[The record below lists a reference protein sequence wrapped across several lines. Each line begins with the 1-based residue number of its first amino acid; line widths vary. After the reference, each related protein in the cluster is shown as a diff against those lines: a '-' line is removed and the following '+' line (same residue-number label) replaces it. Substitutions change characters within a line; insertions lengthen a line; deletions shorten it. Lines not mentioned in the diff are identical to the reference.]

1 MPWHTAQALILLHH
15 LVIKETLDAA
25 TDLPHFIS
33 LAFSFVTIAVLDT
46 VLASSYDRFCE
57 DGFPLE
63 RHNGIFPKST
73 FPFIISMLG
82 HACFVLGFTTLL
94 SQAFILLYTDV
105 GLWAV
110 ILLMVCEVCF
120 VVGARYLV

>member
-46 VLASSYDRFCE
+46 VLATTYDRSCE
-57 DGFPLE
+57 DAFPLE
-63 RHNGIFPKST
+63 PHPGIFPKST
-73 FPFIISMLG
+73 LPFITSIIG
-82 HACFVLGFTTLL
+82 HACFILGFTGLL
-94 SQAFILLYTDV
+94 FDAFVLLYTDV

-110 ILLMVCEVCF
+110 LVLVVCEVCC
-120 VVGARYLV
+120 G

>member
-1 MPWHTAQALILLHH
+1 MAHRTQAQILLQRM
-15 LVIKETLDAA
+15 VVEETLDASENW
-25 TDLPHFIS
+25 PYYIS

-46 VLASSYDRFCE
+46 VLASSYDRRCE
-57 DGFPLE
+57 DAFPL
-63 RHNGIFPKST
+63 NPTVGIFPKST
-73 FPFIISMLG
+73 FPFILSILG

-94 SQAFILLYTDV
+94 SQAFVLLYTDV

-120 VVGARYLV
+120 VVGA